1 MEFAKK
7 IKQYRT
13 QNRWPQQEVATKL
26 AVSRKTI
33 SSWENG
39 RSYPDVFMLVRISD
53 LYRVSLDDLLRE
65 DKKMIDNYKQE
76 HVASVKKDRNFT
88 SSYLINIVTSLYFLW
103 RALFGTGVVNQ
114 LPPLG
119 RMIVGAVVGLLSFNI
134 YYLLSQANWR
144 GFSRGIQLSTVLT
157 FLVVTALLT
166 KLDFTAL
173 PKTSYGFGLG
183 MGHGFVVALSAISVV
198 ETIWLY
204 PQFRQR
210 RDR

>member
-13 QNRWPQQEVATKL
+13 QNRWTQQEVATKL

-76 HVASVKKDRNFT
+76 HVASAKKDRNFT

-119 RMIVGAVVGLLSFNI
+119 RMIVGAVIGLLSFNI

-144 GFSRGIQLSTVLT
+144 GLSRGIQLSTVLT
-157 FLVVTALLT
+157 FLVVVALLT

-173 PKTSYGFGLG
+173 PKTSYSFGLG